1 MVDPHAR
8 RLCRWL
14 AVLSTLALAFVG
26 IPHVIGAVIG
36 FTAGDYLF
44 WRD

>member
-1 MVDPHAR
+1 MIDPRAR
-8 RLCRWL
+8 RRCRWL
-14 AVLSTLALAFVG
+14 AVLSTLALAFVS

-36 FTAGDYLF
+36 FTLGDYLI